1 MGGVCKDVNT
11 ESRKC
16 REFDV
21 FQRSDS
27 VSLYS
32 KRVLWRIGLYAFKNK
47 IEIEKTSNVL
57 VIWEE
62 VHIFAAT
69 VSTTLPAEQRT
80 RVELLFYI
88 HMEYTKQPIDFPG
101 QVEMLKERGLIIED
115 EQYALECL
123 RIISYF
129 RLANYLRPM
138 EYEKVVHR
146 FKPDSRFENA
156 ISLYYFDKKL
166 RTLVF
171 TVIQSIE
178 IALRTKIIHHFS
190 LQFGAFWFMNKSL
203 FKDDRIFGNCLHSI
217 KEELCRSKEDFIV
230 EHFARYDH
238 PDCPPAWKTLE
249 IVSFGTLSKL
259 YGNLSGK
266 AVKKQVAEEF
276 MLPQHVY
283 PESWIRSIA
292 VLRNCCAHHA
302 RLWNRRFPMKP
313 QLPKRLPEPW
323 IARHDVQP
331 DKIYVLLCCLA
342 YLLDRIYPHNT
353 FKMELKDLLKAYPN
367 VDAIAMGFPPGWQSE
382 AIWKD

>member
-217 KEELCRSKEDFIV
+217 KEELC
-230 EHFARYDH
+230 
-238 PDCPPAWKTLE
+238 
-249 IVSFGTLSKL
+249 
-259 YGNLSGK
+259 
-266 AVKKQVAEEF
+266 
-276 MLPQHVY
+276 
-283 PESWIRSIA
+283 
-292 VLRNCCAHHA
+292 HHA

-323 IARHDVQP
+323 IARCDVQP